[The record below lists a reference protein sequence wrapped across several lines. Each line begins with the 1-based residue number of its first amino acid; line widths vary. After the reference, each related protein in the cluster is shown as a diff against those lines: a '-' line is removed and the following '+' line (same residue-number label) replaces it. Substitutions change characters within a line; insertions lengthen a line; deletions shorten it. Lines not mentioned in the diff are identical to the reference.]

1 MPVKCT
7 SKHGER
13 VFSEIPFAVA
23 METVV
28 GISGA
33 SGIVYGTR
41 LLESLPGKK
50 TVIVSKDALKLAKLE
65 LDFDLDDI
73 QGLADKHYENDDM
86 EAPIASGSVR
96 FDSMVISPCSTSTM
110 SKIACGIADNLM
122 TRVASVALKERR
134 KLVLVVREAPLSGI
148 TLMNMERLACAGAI
162 IMPACPGFYPRPKSV
177 DDMVNFVV
185 GRTLDQLG
193 LKNDLYRRW
202 AGKSSTGSRG
212 SRRTRR

>member
-1 MPVKCT
+1 
-7 SKHGER
+7 
-13 VFSEIPFAVA
+13 

-50 TVIVSKDALKLAKLE
+50 TVIVSRDALKLARLE
-65 LDFDLDDI
+65 LGLDLGDI
-73 QGLADKHYENDDM
+73 HGLADRHYDNDDM
-86 EAPIASGSVR
+86 EAAIASGSAK
-96 FDSMVISPCSTSTM
+96 FDAMVIAPCSTSTM
-110 SKIACGIADNLM
+110 SKVACGISDNLM

-134 KLVLVVREAPLSGI
+134 KLVLVVREAPLSSI
-148 TLMNMERLACAGAI
+148 ILSNMERLACAGAV
-162 IMPACPGFYPRPKSV
+162 IMPACPGFYPRPKKV
-177 DDMVNFVV
+177 DDMVDFVV

-202 AGKSSTGSRG
+202 AGEAATGSRG